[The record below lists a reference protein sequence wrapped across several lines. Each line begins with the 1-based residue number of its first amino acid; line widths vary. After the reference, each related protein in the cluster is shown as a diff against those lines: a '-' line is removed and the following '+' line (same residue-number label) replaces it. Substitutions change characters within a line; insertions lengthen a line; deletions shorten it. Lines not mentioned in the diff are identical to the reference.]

1 MNYWMTKQIAAKGLL
16 AILSS
21 IIVFHLLVITGVIPY
36 QIVWGGRLQNVNQ
49 MLKFEA
55 VSLLLNL
62 VMVTWVAL
70 SLGRIQLKVN
80 ENVLRIGFW
89 IMFLLFLL
97 NTVGNLLSNNGLE
110 KIIFTPL
117 TALLALFSFRLA
129 IKS

>member
-1 MNYWMTKQIAAKGLL
+1 MTKQIAAKGLL

>member
-62 VMVTWVAL
+62 VMVTWVAR

>member
-117 TALLALFSFRLA
+117 TVLLALFSFRLA